1 VSALELHTPAIPSS
15 PSLGRFRVIDQR
27 RRPNV
32 RRSRRRLAHPFRA
45 ALVYTSLPAFML
57 VVYVALWTAAV
68 HGGYQE
74 QHLNREIQRLR
85 IENQTLQADV
95 LRLRSPGRIYPL
107 ATKLGMQE
115 TQDVKFVYLSAPAPV
130 AKS

>member
-15 PSLGRFRVIDQR
+15 PNLGRFRIIDQR

-32 RRSRRRLAHPFRA
+32 RRSRKRLAHPFRA
-45 ALVYTSLPAFML
+45 ALVYTSLPAFLL

-74 QHLNREIQRLR
+74 QRLNREIQRLR
-85 IENQTLQADV
+85 IENQTLQADA
-95 LRLRSPGRIYPL
+95 LRLRSPFRIYPL
-107 ATKLGMQE
+107 ATRLGLQE
-115 TQDVKFVYLSAPAPV
+115 THDVKFVYLPASAPDV
-130 AKS
+130 KR